1 MYNLYLK
8 FRNITSIFY
17 QTFQIVVNCILN
29 RFKQKDHIE
38 TLQKMTILLLKALC
52 DEDFDHEFQQTSSCF
67 SSDLHKL

>member
-8 FRNITSIFY
+8 LRNTTSIFY
-17 QTFQIVVNCILN
+17 QTFQIVFNCILN

-52 DEDFDHEFQQTSSCF
+52 DEDFDHEFQQMSSFF